1 MLVSVS
7 FRAAQG
13 QPLDQQLF
21 HRMALFSVDQG
32 RGHAGGGDGHLS
44 SAKTR
49 QQQRHI
55 EIAEIHL
62 SDAPGAMLEKIRQK
76 KSIPHGIKE
85 ALDQRHHDAGPGAM
99 PGGISHHH
107 GEGAVGVMA
116 EIIIIASDLA
126 GGLHIHSDFQAG
138 HLRQLLRQHGKLQ
151 FAGLFQ
157 FAGFTSDISFQQ
169 PVLDLLLTG

>member
-1 MLVSVS
+1 
-7 FRAAQG
+7 
-13 QPLDQQLF
+13 
-21 HRMALFSVDQG
+21 
-32 RGHAGGGDGHLS
+32 
-44 SAKTR
+44 
-49 QQQRHI
+49 
-55 EIAEIHL
+55 
-62 SDAPGAMLEKIRQK
+62 
-76 KSIPHGIKE
+76 
-85 ALDQRHHDAGPGAM
+85 M

-151 FAGLFQ
+151 FASLLQ